1 MLTTLR
7 IRRAHAAA
15 FAILALSACSE
26 NGGITP
32 PQTPPATP
40 PNTLATIACTAD
52 VRAGTVK
59 CGDPIS
65 GDRLRADR
73 VLGGQGANVLIKSTN
88 VSYNSVDSVFSA
100 DVTLQNLL
108 PQRMGSDGTTVTGVK
123 VFFAS
128 GPNVTSGSGLAEVN
142 NPDGFDTFTGSAQPY
157 FLYAGGLAPD
167 ATTPARH
174 WEWKMPSSVGTFAF
188 TLYVSTPVV
197 PAIVF
202 EMAPGG
208 NRDIYRMGI
217 DGNDVKKLSTS
228 LLTDAQP
235 TVSQGTVVFTSY
247 RDGNAELYSV
257 PLKGGTETRLTATAT
272 LNETNA
278 SLSPNATR
286 LAWAQGASGGI
297 TKIFYGKANTDSA
310 AAANPAG
317 SGDAIESSPNWAN
330 ETRLAFTSAAGGS
343 ADIYSVNL
351 PALKTGGTGSLLTG
365 GTTADVEAAWDPAGT
380 RVVFASNRSGDTEL
394 YLYTVATGVVT
405 RLTTRTGSD
414 GAPTWLKDGRIVYT
428 CVTGSTFHLCI
439 LDPASPAG
447 AATLTTPFPADH
459 AFGVR
464 Y

>member
-1 MLTTLR
+1 MLTKLR
-7 IRRAHAAA
+7 IRRARAAV
-15 FAILALSACSE
+15 LASLVLAACSE
-26 NGGITP
+26 NGGGITTP

-40 PNTLATIACTAD
+40 PNTIATIACTAD
-52 VRAGTVK
+52 VRAGTLACSDASTGV
-59 CGDPIS
+59 
-65 GDRLRADR
+65 RADR
-73 VLGGQGANVLIKSTN
+73 ILGGQGVNVQIQSSN
-88 VSYNSVDSVFSA
+88 VSYNAADSIFSA
-100 DVTLQNLL
+100 DVTVKNLL
-108 PQRMGSDGTTVTGVK
+108 PQRMGSDGASVTGVK
-123 VFFAS
+123 VFFHS
-128 GPNVTSGSGLAEVN
+128 GPNVTSGSGLAEVHN
-142 NPDGFDTFTGSAQPY
+142 ADGLDTFTGTGQPY

-167 ATTPARH
+167 ATSPARR

-188 TLYVSTPVV
+188 TLFVSTPVV

-257 PLKGGTETRLTATAT
+257 PLKGGTETRLTSTT
-272 LNETNA
+272 TVNETNA

-286 LAWAQGASGGI
+286 LAWAQGPVGGI
-297 TKIFYGKANTDSA
+297 TKIFYGKANTDSS
-310 AAANPAG
+310 AAANPG
-317 SGDAIESSPNWAN
+317 SGDAIESSPNWSG

-343 ADIYSVNL
+343 ADIYSVNV
-351 PALKTGGTGSLLTG
+351 PTLKTGGTGTLLTG
-365 GTTADVEAAWDPAGT
+365 GSTADVEAAWDPAGT
-380 RVVFASNRSGDTEL
+380 RVAFASNRSGDTDL
-394 YLYTVATGVVT
+394 YLYTVATGLVS

-428 CVTGSTFHLCI
+428 CVAGTTFRLCI

-447 AATLTTPFPADH
+447 ASVITTPFPADH
-459 AFGVR
+459 ASGVR